1 MSNPL
6 FDSPLTQ
13 LAIDRNNLTTAIVAA
28 LFENDFGIVN
38 ADPSTGRIDLRYNN
52 RRYFLQLRLSK

>member
-1 MSNPL
+1 MSVPL

-38 ADPSTGRIDLRYNN
+38 ADPTTGRIDLRYNN
-52 RRYFLQLRLSK
+52 RRYFLQLRLRK

>member
-1 MSNPL
+1 MNVPL
-6 FDSPLTQ
+6 LDSPLTP

-52 RRYFLQLRLSK
+52 RRYFLQLRLRK

>member
-1 MSNPL
+1 MSVPL

-38 ADPSTGRIDLRYNN
+38 ADPSTGRIDLAYNN
-52 RRYFLQLRLSK
+52 RRYFLQLRLRK